1 MPLQETPFR
10 ISGTCAPRKFLIV
23 YFPTGVAFLCFACL
37 VLSRDAEARQRRWL
51 WIPSALRGA
60 WHEREMETRIILI
73 RYPVEMMERANEEL
87 ETDLVWLLGGGGG
100 GELYREV
107 M

>member
-1 MPLQETPFR
+1 M
-10 ISGTCAPRKFLIV
+10 IV

-37 VLSRDAEARQRRWL
+37 VLSRDAEARQGRWL

-87 ETDLVWLLGGGGG
+87 ETDLVWLLGGGAGSYT
-100 GELYREV
+100 ER
-107 M
+107 